1 MKKAPVRYSR
11 TDIGGFYRVERDP
24 KDDGRYIVFASVLE
38 AGWVPVCKVV
48 CYKGSDAVRMYDKM
62 VKNIREGSAPGK
74 GIEGVIDLTD
84 YEGDIEL

>member
-38 AGWVPVCKVV
+38 TGWVPVCRVV
-48 CYKGSDAVRMYDKM
+48 CYKGSEAVRMYDKM
-62 VKNIREGSAPGK
+62 VKNIRDGNAPGE